1 MSRIKQTFAA
11 LRRRNEAALVP
22 FIMAGDPDL
31 DVTRALLLEAAEAGA
46 DLIEL
51 GVPFSDPTADG
62 PVIQRAGLR
71 ALAHRTSLR
80 QILELVAELRR
91 GGFTTPIILFGYYNP
106 IFHYGPPR
114 LVEDAQRAGVDGL
127 LVVDLPPDEADELWQ
142 PARAAGLRLQQQPRR
157 RPRARSRVRAVVRKA
172 SGFVYFVSMTG
183 VTGSKAI
190 DADEV
195 QRMVGELRA
204 DCRLPI
210 GVGFGISTPDEAA
223 AVAGYADAVVVGSA
237 IVRLIETNA
246 ESPSLVSEVGGFLRA
261 EGRLPPV
268 GGVPPRPRRRHSSAG
283 LQTRVALSSCTR
295 PDSGAPETRAP
306 AGGAAIGRCV

>member
-11 LRRRNEAALVP
+11 LRRRNEVALVP
-22 FIMAGDPDL
+22 FLMAGDPDL

-114 LVEDAQRAGVDGL
+114 LVEDARRAGVDGL
-127 LVVDLPPDEADELWQ
+127 LVVDLPPEEADELWR
-142 PARAAGLRLQQQPRR
+142 PARAAGLDVIFLLAPTSD
-157 RPRARSRVRAVVRKA
+157 RSRVRAVVRKA
-172 SGFVYFVSMTG
+172 SGFIYFVSMTG

-195 QRMVGELRA
+195 RRMVGELRA

-210 GVGFGISTPDEAA
+210 GVGFGISTPAEAA
-223 AVAGYADAVVVGSA
+223 VVASYADAVVVGSA

-246 ESPSLVSEVGGFLRA
+246 GAPDLVREVGGFLRA
-261 EGRLPPV
+261 LKGAC
-268 GGVPPRPRRRHSSAG
+268 RR
-283 LQTRVALSSCTR
+283 
-295 PDSGAPETRAP
+295 SGAAAVEAAP
-306 AGGAAIGRCV
+306 Q